1 MHLHGTDFRVVAK
14 DGHPVPETA
23 QYGNDVIR
31 AVTGLALAGGDP
43 SRNAPSM
50 TMPSGSM
57 P

>member
-14 DGHPVPETA
+14 DGHPVAGPPQA
-23 QYGNDVIR
+23 ADVIR